1 LGYDAGK
8 RCSELGGRYRLRGT
22 AWRYPLVEVPAG
34 ESEPVGKIR
43 DGQADRVALELGGAW
58 VVAGRF
64 RRGSQVNAGAIMTLP
79 ARFSLLHSDL
89 NDFLFASVGDEQ
101 NGMPLSVISAL
112 TRLDVDPWE
121 EAARLAALPKAVA
134 AEALAPMIA
143 RLPIGRPQPS
153 DNLAI
158 TQRLVELLPV
168 SGQLALPGRKLVGA
182 KDKRYF
188 QAVML
193 LACLALGAAVLS
205 SML

>member
-1 LGYDAGK
+1 
-8 RCSELGGRYRLRGT
+8 
-22 AWRYPLVEVPAG
+22 
-34 ESEPVGKIR
+34 
-43 DGQADRVALELGGAW
+43 
-58 VVAGRF
+58 
-64 RRGSQVNAGAIMTLP
+64 MTLS

-112 TRLDVDPWE
+112 TRLGVDPWE

-158 TQRLVELLPV
+158 TQRLVELLPA
-168 SGQLALPGRKLVGA
+168 SGQSAPPGRKRVGA
-182 KDKRYF
+182 KDKRYV